1 LAQPPLP
8 REIYEETARFFIEN
22 GKSVIKA
29 AQQAKVNYS
38 TFTSRLRKAR
48 EMGIV
53 TEQAATAAKI
63 IDQTTVILQPRFRI
77 QQRKSKPD
85 ETKRVLAIGD
95 CHDSPSLSNKNRFF
109 AMGNY
114 AKIKQV
120 DQIIQIGDF
129 ATCDSLNSFD
139 KNDTVKGQN
148 KPSFRDDMQS
158 FQEAIRAFHKGLSGY
173 DVPRHVTL
181 GNHEDRIWSYTN
193 KNPEVVDMLD
203 KILFATMD
211 DYGWTYSPYKEF
223 YFVGDVGF
231 THAPINGM
239 GKAYGGMH
247 CENQI
252 SRDALHD
259 VVFGHTHKRLD
270 KAFPKMGGQFLT
282 VINLG
287 CSLPQGHV
295 EEYAKHSLTGWSYGV
310 YDILI
315 KDGRIDQR
323 TWIPINNL
331 IEEYGE

>member
-1 LAQPPLP
+1 MAQPPLP

-95 CHDSPSLSNKNRFF
+95 CHDSPSLSDKNRFF

-139 KNDTVKGQN
+139 KN
-148 KPSFRDDMQS
+148 
-158 FQEAIRAFHKGLSGY
+158 
-173 DVPRHVTL
+173 
-181 GNHEDRIWSYTN
+181 
-193 KNPEVVDMLD
+193 
-203 KILFATMD
+203 
-211 DYGWTYSPYKEF
+211 
-223 YFVGDVGF
+223 
-231 THAPINGM
+231 
-239 GKAYGGMH
+239 
-247 CENQI
+247 
-252 SRDALHD
+252 
-259 VVFGHTHKRLD
+259 VF
-270 KAFPKMGGQFLT
+270 
-282 VINLG
+282 
-287 CSLPQGHV
+287 
-295 EEYAKHSLTGWSYGV
+295 
-310 YDILI
+310 
-315 KDGRIDQR
+315 
-323 TWIPINNL
+323 
-331 IEEYGE
+331 